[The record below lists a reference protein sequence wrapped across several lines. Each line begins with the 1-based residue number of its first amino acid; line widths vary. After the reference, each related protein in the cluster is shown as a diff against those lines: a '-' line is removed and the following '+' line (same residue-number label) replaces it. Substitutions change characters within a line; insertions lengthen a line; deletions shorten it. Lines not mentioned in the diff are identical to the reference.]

1 MKISEY
7 EIGYAVGMIVGLFFV
22 FTSMVLIV
30 MSHGLEALEN
40 QRIYLL
46 GVAIVFYALFYA
58 IGNILLSPH
67 QIIKGQENKSWG
79 AKIFHF
85 FGGFTAAVASS
96 AFLVAGLFMFN
107 KPF

>member
-7 EIGYAVGMIVGLFFV
+7 EIGYAVGMIVGIFFV
-22 FTSMVLIV
+22 FTSMVLIT
-30 MSHGLEALEN
+30 MSHGVEVLED
-40 QRIYLL
+40 QRIYIL
-46 GVAIVFYALFYA
+46 GAAVVFYALFYA

-67 QIIKGQENKSWG
+67 QIIKGQEKKPWG
-79 AKIFHF
+79 TKIFHF
-85 FGGFTAAVASS
+85 FGGFTAAIASG